1 MLTNSQKEH
10 LTYTAIGQVTILFVL
25 GIWTY
30 SYIVSGIDKINAA
43 TEVTNANIDTYQNT
57 EANGLTLTDLDTII
71 GKRTEY
77 TELLK
82 IMKSDV
88 DGTKEVLKKSP
99 AAQNNTYL
107 EWLKDAM
114 GNDVT
119 QDEKKVI
126 NQYKKKL
133 NSILPTLSPVS
144 GTIEEDNITLKE
156 YVQFI
161 ETKILKKF
169 NLESNLILG
178 MQGITIGKE
187 GTEIP
192 ENIGTFDLQI
202 SFKAKNKDITDFIQF
217 LNITGNPELLTST
230 GVMTEKDIPGV
241 MTNPLI
247 TIVNF
252 GLQDPV
258 EDQPTDKENSGRVT
272 LRFYVRGVSAT
283 DMIALE
289 ENIKAREK
297 VLSESLTQNIEE
309 CTKQGSLCGDTKT
322 ALSTLSQKF
331 QEYKNGT
338 SGIVSSPTADAASQV
353 YMLAQRANTLR
364 SLEDEFE
371 KIVVFT
377 KK

>member
-169 NLESNLILG
+169 NLESNLIL
-178 MQGITIGKE
+178 
-187 GTEIP
+187 
-192 ENIGTFDLQI
+192 
-202 SFKAKNKDITDFIQF
+202 
-217 LNITGNPELLTST
+217 
-230 GVMTEKDIPGV
+230 
-241 MTNPLI
+241 
-247 TIVNF
+247 
-252 GLQDPV
+252 
-258 EDQPTDKENSGRVT
+258 
-272 LRFYVRGVSAT
+272 
-283 DMIALE
+283 
-289 ENIKAREK
+289 
-297 VLSESLTQNIEE
+297 
-309 CTKQGSLCGDTKT
+309 
-322 ALSTLSQKF
+322 
-331 QEYKNGT
+331 
-338 SGIVSSPTADAASQV
+338 
-353 YMLAQRANTLR
+353 
-364 SLEDEFE
+364 
-371 KIVVFT
+371 
-377 KK
+377 